1 MPVKGS
7 GKAGLEALIN
17 KLKQSADGR
26 AAYEAA
32 KKLVAAEALT
42 QVQLGFRESRDPYGK
57 PWAPLTSRPGKPLLN
72 TARMRNSFSYDLM
85 PNAIRIGTTYPFA
98 SVHQRGMVIT
108 PRQAKVLRFHLPGAG
123 QARVR
128 ADRRGA
134 QVVFAKKVVIPQR
147 LMVPTRERGPGPI
160 WRPALEAAAK
170 RAVAKFLGKAKR

>member
-7 GKAGLEALIN
+7 GKAGLEALIK
-17 KLKQSADGR
+17 KLKASADGR
-26 AAYEAA
+26 AAYETA
-32 KKLVAAEALT
+32 KKLVAAEAIT

-72 TARMRNSFSYDLM
+72 TARLRNSFTYDLM
-85 PNAIRIGTTYPFA
+85 PNAIRIGTNFPFA

-108 PRQAKVLRFHLPGAG
+108 PREAKRLRFFLPGAG

-134 QVVFAKKVVIPQR
+134 NVVFAKKVVIPQR

-160 WRPALEAAAK
+160 WRPALDKAW
-170 RAVAKFLGKAKR
+170 RRGLAKFFGKVK